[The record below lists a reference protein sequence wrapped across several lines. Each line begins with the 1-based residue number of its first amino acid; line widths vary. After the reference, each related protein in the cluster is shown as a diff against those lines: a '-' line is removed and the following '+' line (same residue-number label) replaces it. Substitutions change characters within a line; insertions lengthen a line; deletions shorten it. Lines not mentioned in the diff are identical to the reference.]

1 MRDQGRREPTG
12 NLGDVSPATF
22 PLDLSQADPQEQKA
36 KPSIHETPDVFP
48 NGARTYSLKLRV
60 SRAMDD
66 PSATLPQL
74 AAVLRASP
82 ESDALVILGRLLDS
96 LPIGFYV
103 TERVPPFRIT
113 YCNRVAA
120 SWVEPE
126 AAPLTGKPVGQVF
139 KTLKPKALDD
149 AMRVA
154 CRTRKPQRIR
164 GVEFSALQRP
174 VSTSGHG
181 TWEWEIYPLGDSHK
195 QVTHLLNVVMN
206 VTSPED
212 QPTPGAAQKL
222 ERNRMREE
230 ASGVLRIFGVAPD
243 GGEPRLREQLSGR
256 EWEIAELIA
265 QGLTNSTIASR
276 LRIRRSTVAS
286 HVVHILAKLGVH
298 SRAQVVAWVIERRLR
313 LNWTA
318 GQSQITEGEG

>member
-1 MRDQGRREPTG
+1 
-12 NLGDVSPATF
+12 
-22 PLDLSQADPQEQKA
+22 
-36 KPSIHETPDVFP
+36 
-48 NGARTYSLKLRV
+48 
-60 SRAMDD
+60 MDD

-120 SWVEPE
+120 SWVGPD
-126 AAPLTGKPVGQVF
+126 AAALTGKAVAHVF

-154 CRTRKPQRIR
+154 SRTRKPQLLR
-164 GVEFSALQRP
+164 GAEFSALQAP
-174 VSTSGHG
+174 VPPGGHG
-181 TWEWEIYPLGDSHK
+181 SWDWEIYPLGDAHGK
-195 QVTHLLNVVMN
+195 ITHLLNVVMN
-206 VTSPED
+206 VPPSEI
-212 QPTPGAAQKL
+212 QPTPGGGGRL